1 MWSRGRGSGPRQ
13 PPVGWGLRG
22 LWQTPS
28 TRGQCVLTPSSF
40 MSKTALFDWSSPKS
54 QGPKQRFVFI
64 LLLWPSCDRLFTKMV
79 FHTPIVFGFIFI
91 HKYSGLINMNRNKFI
106 PNSLTFT

>member
-28 TRGQCVLTPSSF
+28 TRGQCVLTPYSF

-64 LLLWPSCDRLFTKMV
+64 LLLWPSGDFIQKWYFILQF
-79 FHTPIVFGFIFI
+79 FFGFIFT
-91 HKYSGLINMNRNKFI
+91 HKYLRLINMNRNKFI
-106 PNSLTFT
+106 PNLLTFT